1 MHVFPSKDETMSF
14 KCGWQAG
21 GFFAVYIGVIAF
33 VIRIIFGDHSLAQ
46 AGIEATTVGLY
57 SATVYTLGYYLGSVI
72 RDLRFVLYIVA
83 GAVGMWL
90 LGDHMNAVNAASF
103 TSTFFLV
110 LYAGVAGLMAFLG
123 VDDEHG
129 EAYMNWLAAND
140 ML

>member
-1 MHVFPSKDETMSF
+1 MSF

-21 GFFAVYIGVIAF
+21 CMFAVYIGVITL
-33 VIRIIFGDHSLAQ
+33 VVRLIFGDHTLAQ
-46 AGIEATTVGLY
+46 AGTEAATVGFY
-57 SATVYTLGYYLGSVI
+57 CGTIYALGYYLGSVI
-72 RDLRFVLYIVA
+72 NTELKHLAYIIAAV
-83 GAVGMWL
+83 VGMRL
-90 LGDHMNAVNAASF
+90 LGDYMNATYAESF

-110 LYAGVAGLMAFLG
+110 VYTGVAGLMSFLG